1 MGVSAD
7 AGGKER
13 TARTAALLSPR
24 HSALNPFS
32 PPHPGLHSGGEGER
46 HRKGRG
52 TSRDGLIPQAQD
64 VQERNKDIKNFVLFV
79 TFVVQKKERTNRP
92 DRALT
97 QSSALGTQS

>member
-1 MGVSAD
+1 
-7 AGGKER
+7 
-13 TARTAALLSPR
+13 
-24 HSALNPFS
+24 
-32 PPHPGLHSGGEGER
+32 
-46 HRKGRG
+46 
-52 TSRDGLIPQAQD
+52 